1 MLVECEDYADSI
13 TSERVRRVIRGV
25 PSAKDANLKAGL
37 GGSFSY
43 FELGAP
49 MQQESLLSGRDLPD
63 YEALAG
69 YVFFTATGEQFDPG
83 KIDRESGFIGRSRG
97 ADVYLIYEPDRERI
111 KDLALTLDFA
121 RTLPRPTGTNRLVF
135 APTKYLDQ
143 EFLDQY
149 RITFC
154 QLPFQIYRAIDA
166 LADAGGQHGT

>member
-1 MLVECEDYADSI
+1 M
-13 TSERVRRVIRGV
+13 
-25 PSAKDANLKAGL
+25 
-37 GGSFSY
+37 
-43 FELGAP
+43 
-49 MQQESLLSGRDLPD
+49 
-63 YEALAG
+63 
-69 YVFFTATGEQFDPG
+69 
-83 KIDRESGFIGRSRG
+83 
-97 ADVYLIYEPDRERI
+97 YLIYESDRERI

-121 RTLPRPTGTNRLVF
+121 RTLPQPKGTNRLVF